1 MTEEE
6 LNELFHAGA
15 RSLIV
20 SNWEVDSDA
29 TVELMEGYL
38 TRLTRILAARTLR
51 CYGYQCCE

>member
-29 TVELMEGYL
+29 TELMEGYL
-38 TRLTRILAARTLR
+38 TRLTRILAARTMR